1 MSVPDSQG
9 QDKTG
14 PTREQL
20 DAWVEGCAQKNRT
33 AFKAMFE
40 YYAPRVK
47 GYLKRLATDDAAAEE
62 LTQEV
67 MLTVWRKA
75 GQFDSRQASASTW
88 IFRIARNR
96 RIDMARRHAKPD
108 LDAEEPLLQP
118 NETEAPDD
126 AAHAR
131 DREDRVRA
139 ALASLPDDQVQL
151 LRLAFFDGLSHS
163 EIAEKEGVPL
173 GTVKSRIRLAFGKL
187 RGQLDPGDI

>member
-1 MSVPDSQG
+1 MPDSQG

-20 DAWVEGCAQKNRT
+20 DAWVEECARHDRS
-33 AFKAMFE
+33 AFKAVFE

-75 GQFDSRQASASTW
+75 AQFDPKQASASTW

-96 RIDMARRHAKPD
+96 RIDMARRLSRPD
-108 LDAEEPLLQP
+108 LDADEPLLQP
-118 NETEAPDD
+118 ANSEAPDD

-131 DREDRVRA
+131 DREHRVRE
-139 ALASLPDDQVQL
+139 ALTLLPEDQVRL

-163 EIAEKEGVPL
+163 EIAEQEGVPL
-173 GTVKSRIRLAFGKL
+173 GTVKSRIRLAFSKL
-187 RGQLDPGDI
+187 RGRLDPGDI

>member
-1 MSVPDSQG
+1 MPDSQG
-9 QDKTG
+9 QGKTG

-20 DAWVEGCAQKNRT
+20 DSWVEGCARQDRS

-75 GQFDSRQASASTW
+75 AQFDSRQASASTW

-96 RIDMARRHAKPD
+96 RIDMARRLAKPD

-118 NETEAPDD
+118 TETEAPDE

-139 ALASLPDDQVQL
+139 ALTLLPEDQVRL

-187 RGQLDPGDI
+187 RGQLDENDI